1 MQRVLLL
8 GAVFA
13 AGAVGMVADAQE
25 RVPPAVVTYEEFGAV
40 GDGKAD
46 DQAAIVAAHA
56 AANEKGLPVR
66 AGDGKTYYIGGGDAV
81 AIVKTDVDFGTAK
94 FVIDDRNLK
103 NLRKPIFRIVSDAR
117 PFAVKGVKTLA
128 RGQAKLDVSLPGDCL
143 LIAVNDKVRRYIRY
157 GRNQNNGVAQ
167 REVFLV
173 SRDGTVDPRTP
184 IVWDFETVTSLS
196 ARPIDAR
203 TLVVKGGAFTTIANQ
218 AVSKYNY
225 HARNFSVERSN
236 VRLEGVKHFVTG
248 ELDHGA
254 PYGGFFS
261 IQNCANVTVTNC
273 LFTAHKTYSTIGA
286 AGLPVSMGSYDLS
299 VGTAVNVSFIG
310 CRQTTDINDSRY
322 WGLLGS
328 NYCKNMLY
336 DGCAFSRFDAHMG
349 VANATIRNSELG
361 YMGINAIGFGT
372 FLVENTTVRCGSF
385 FNLRGDYG
393 STWRGDFIVRNCTF
407 VPRNGKKATGTLVNG
422 SSTDWHDFGYPCHMP
437 RRIVVDGLKIDDSNH
452 SDKYDGPFV
461 FGMFNS
467 KNTSADYV
475 EKFPYHVTE
484 EVVLKNVKTASGK
497 ELVLSPNKH
506 MFRNV
511 KVVRE

>member
-1 MQRVLLL
+1 MKIFKSFL
-8 GAVFA
+8 ACTFA
-13 AGAVGMVADAQE
+13 TALTYAQE
-25 RVPPAVVTYEEFGAV
+25 FVTYEQFGAI

-46 DQAAIVAAHA
+46 DQQAIVAAHA
-56 AANEKGLPVR
+56 AANEKGLPVK
-66 AGDGKTYYIGGGDAV
+66 ATDTKTYYIGGGSTV

-94 FVIDDRNLK
+94 FVIDDRNPK
-103 NLRKPIFRIVSDAR
+103 NLRAPIFRIVSNER
-117 PFAVKGVKTLA
+117 PFAVKGVKTLS
-128 RGQAKLDVSLPGDCL
+128 RGQAKLDVSLPSDCL

-157 GRNQNNGVAQ
+157 GRNQNKGVAQ
-167 REVFLV
+167 REVFLA
-173 SRDGTVDPRTP
+173 SRDGTIDPRAP
-184 IVWDFETVTSLS
+184 ITWDFDVVTSLS
-196 ARPIDAR
+196 AHPIDTR
-203 TLVVKGGAFTTIANQ
+203 TLVIRGGTFTTIANQ
-218 AVSKYNY
+218 AESKYNY

-299 VGTAVNVSFIG
+299 VGSAVNVSFIS
-310 CRQTTDINDSRY
+310 CRQTTDINDTRY

-336 DGCAFSRFDAHMG
+336 DDCVFSRFDAHMG

-385 FNLRGDYG
+385 FNLRSDYG
-393 STWRGDFIVRNCTF
+393 STWNGDFIVRNCTF
-407 VPRNGKKATGTLVNG
+407 VPRNGKPAVGTLVNG
-422 SSTDWHDFGYPCHMP
+422 SSTDWHDFGYECHMP
-437 RRIVVDGLKIDDSNH
+437 RRIVFDGLKIEDANH
-452 SDKYDGPFV
+452 PEKYDGPFV
-461 FGMFNS
+461 FGQFNK
-467 KNTSADYV
+467 KNVSPDYV

-484 EVVLKNVKTASGK
+484 EIVLKNVTTASGK
-497 ELVLSPNKH
+497 ELVLSPNTY

-511 KVVRE
+511 KVVRK

>member
-1 MQRVLLL
+1 MKITATFLSC
-8 GAVFA
+8 AFA
-13 AGAVGMVADAQE
+13 ALAQAQE
-25 RVPPAVVTYEEFGAV
+25 FVTYEQFGAV
-40 GDGKAD
+40 GDGQAD
-46 DQAAIVAAHA
+46 DQKAIVAAHA
-56 AANEKGLPVR
+56 AANEKGLPVK
-66 AGDGKTYYIGGGDAV
+66 ACDGKTYYIGGGSAV
-81 AIVKTDVDFGTAK
+81 AIIKTDVDFGTAK
-94 FVIDDRNLK
+94 FVSDDRNLK
-103 NLRKPIFRIVSDAR
+103 KLRAPIFRIVSSEC
-117 PFAVKGVKTLA
+117 PFEVKGVKTLA
-128 RGQAKLDVSLPGDCL
+128 RAQAKLDVSLPSDCL

-167 REVFLV
+167 REVFLA
-173 SRDGTVDPRTP
+173 SRDGTVDPRAP
-184 IVWDFETVTSLS
+184 IVWDFETVTSLT
-196 ARPIDAR
+196 AHPIDAR
-203 TLVVKGGAFTTIANQ
+203 TLVVKGGSFTTIANQ
-218 AVSKYNY
+218 AESKYTY
-225 HARNFSVERSN
+225 HARNFRVERSN

-299 VGTAVNVSFIG
+299 VGTAVNVSFIS

-328 NYCKNMLY
+328 NYCKNLLY
-336 DGCAFSRFDAHMG
+336 DDCVFSRFDAHMG

-385 FNLRGDYG
+385 FNLRSDYG
-393 STWRGDFIVRNCTF
+393 STWEGEFIVRNCTF
-407 VPRNGKKATGTLVNG
+407 VPRNGKPAVGTLVNG
-422 SSTDWHDFGYPCHMP
+422 SSTDWHDFGYACHMP
-437 RRIVVDGLKIDDSNH
+437 RRIVFDGLKIDDSNH
-452 SDKYDGPFV
+452 PAKYDGPAI
-461 FGMFNS
+461 FGQFS
-467 KNTSADYV
+467 KKNVAPGYV
-475 EKFPYHVTE
+475 EQFPYHVTE
-484 EVVLKNVKTASGK
+484 EVVLKNVTTASGK